1 MAENCEIFRDLY
13 DLYKDGICSEDS
25 KKFIEEH
32 LSECDECRNLIHA
45 KTNGVPVVSKEKKVL
60 KKVKKRISRKATFI
74 ICFVLAVSLIPFC
87 FISILLPDLFLPPCI
102 TSDAQITG
110 TEYIKNLSDEDVEL
124 IIKELKHTVHDS
136 SHFDGS
142 VLNKIRF
149 STALTELKY
158 FLNFPDEYADV
169 TFKKELLLYC
179 DVSYYYHY
187 GEFRDMDINMLFG
200 AGLLD
205 GEWIIIP
212 LETGW

>member
-1 MAENCEIFRDLY
+1 M
-13 DLYKDGICSEDS
+13 
-25 KKFIEEH
+25 
-32 LSECDECRNLIHA
+32 
-45 KTNGVPVVSKEKKVL
+45 
-60 KKVKKRISRKATFI
+60 
-74 ICFVLAVSLIPFC
+74 
-87 FISILLPDLFLPPCI
+87 
-102 TSDAQITG
+102 
-110 TEYIKNLSDEDVEL
+110 EL

-169 TFKKELLLYC
+169 TFEKEFLLYC

-187 GEFRDMDINMLFG
+187 GSFRDMDVNMLFG